1 MKNLRLKPF
10 SGKWEEHDLL
20 DDWINQMCEVEH
32 VETLIVKDVDME
44 TMNELDEINKDGKD
58 DTARIQQMMN

>member
-1 MKNLRLKPF
+1 
-10 SGKWEEHDLL
+10 
-20 DDWINQMCEVEH
+20 MCEVEH

-58 DTARIQQMMN
+58 DTARI